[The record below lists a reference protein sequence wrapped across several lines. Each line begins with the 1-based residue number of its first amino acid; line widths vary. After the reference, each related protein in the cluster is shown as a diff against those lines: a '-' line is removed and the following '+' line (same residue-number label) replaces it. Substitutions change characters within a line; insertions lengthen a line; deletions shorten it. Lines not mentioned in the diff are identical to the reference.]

1 MMPVNPSYNICE
13 SFLRCMNNFCNFSG
27 RARRS
32 EFWWFA
38 FICSM
43 VTCFYAIILTSFISN
58 NDYYYNYG
66 THRRVEIQNETGF
79 LICLC
84 CCIFIEIVKIFPFL
98 AVSTR
103 RLHDVGYS
111 GLHNFLIIVPI
122 LNFFLLYLWV
132 LDSDVGDNMYGP
144 SPKYSYPQNSL
155 SMNNI
160 GNTLYP
166 QMMTQPIS
174 NQRQLLANETTQQP
188 FVTQQQNF
196 CINRRICSDCNCF
209 I

>member
-1 MMPVNPSYNICE
+1 MMPVQPSYNICE
-13 SFLRCMNNFCNFSG
+13 SFLRCMNNFCNFTG

-43 VTCFYAIILTSFISN
+43 VTCFYVIILTSFISN

-98 AVSTR
+98 AASTR

-132 LDSDVGDNMYGP
+132 LDSDVGDNIYGP

-160 GNTLYP
+160 GNTL
-166 QMMTQPIS
+166 
-174 NQRQLLANETTQQP
+174 
-188 FVTQQQNF
+188 
-196 CINRRICSDCNCF
+196 INL
-209 I
+209 

>member
-1 MMPVNPSYNICE
+1 MMHVNPSYNICE
-13 SFLRCMNNFCNFSG
+13 SFLRCMKNFWNYDG

-43 VTCFYAIILTSFISN
+43 VTCFYIIIFTSFIN
-58 NDYYYNYG
+58 INDYYDNYG

-79 LICLC
+79 AICLC

-98 AVSTR
+98 AASTR

-132 LDSDVGDNMYGP
+132 LDSDVGDNIYGP

-160 GNTLYP
+160 GNTLSP
-166 QMMTQPIS
+166 PIISQPIS
-174 NQRQLLANETTQQP
+174 NQRQVFMNETTQQP
-188 FVTQQQNF
+188 FVPQQQYGMRRSF
-196 CINRRICSDCNCF
+196 CSECDCF
-209 I
+209 W